1 VFKIVLAGNRNLSD
15 SIAEY
20 LYLLPDTVCDLDLSY
35 CGLSSTGIRYICQFM
50 ENNSKITRLLLWGN
64 VISVAGAL
72 YIRDMLKKN
81 TTLEEF
87 CCYNDSPMP
96 TKGKLLIA
104 NGLQH
109 NTTIRRVR
117 IDDCQGTPAEAIVYK
132 AFRQSLERLGNSS
145 ACQTLEIGPVNRD
158 PNIKDWAKT
167 VERCENLNNL
177 GVNSSCLARIPKY
190 MYWLNLN
197 ICNARKVT
205 REGQVEKLCVLLAKA
220 VKSGNDDVLY
230 YLIRNNVD
238 HLPPC

>member
-1 VFKIVLAGNRNLSD
+1 MVSNSFYCKISGFQDISHTELYWILIHLKERSKANNSKISSEKDTKVFKIVLAGNRNLSD

-50 ENNSKITRLLLWGN
+50 ENNSTITRLLLWGN

-104 NGLQH
+104 NGEIIFQCRVVHILCS
-109 NTTIRRVR
+109 TIS
-117 IDDCQGTPAEAIVYK
+117 Q
-132 AFRQSLERLGNSS
+132 
-145 ACQTLEIGPVNRD
+145 
-158 PNIKDWAKT
+158 
-167 VERCENLNNL
+167 
-177 GVNSSCLARIPKY
+177 
-190 MYWLNLN
+190 
-197 ICNARKVT
+197 
-205 REGQVEKLCVLLAKA
+205 
-220 VKSGNDDVLY
+220 
-230 YLIRNNVD
+230 
-238 HLPPC
+238 

>member
-1 VFKIVLAGNRNLSD
+1 MFKIVLAGNRNLSD

-132 AFRQSLERLGNSS
+132 AFRQSLERLGKSS
-145 ACQTLEIGPVNRD
+145 AINTLEIGPVNRD
-158 PNIKDWAKT
+158 PNIRDWAKT

-177 GVNSSCLARIPKY
+177 GVNSSCLAQIPKY
-190 MYWLNLN
+190 MYWINLNL
-197 ICNARKVT
+197 CHARKIT
-205 REGQVEKLCVLLAKA
+205 REGRVEKLCVLLAKA

-230 YLIRNNVD
+230 YLIRNNVE